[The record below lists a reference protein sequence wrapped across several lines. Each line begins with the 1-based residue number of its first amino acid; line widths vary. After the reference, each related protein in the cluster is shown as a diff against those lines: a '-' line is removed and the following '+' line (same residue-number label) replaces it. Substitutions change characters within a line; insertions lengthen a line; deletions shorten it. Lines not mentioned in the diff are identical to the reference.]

1 MELVDRAL
9 GIHEKA
15 LRVRNERMELLARNV
30 ANGDTPHFK
39 ARELDFK
46 VVMSEVKYEQPINS
60 TQTAHFDF
68 ADESVDTDGLR
79 YRVPFNASV
88 DGNTVEMTVEQAK
101 YGKAAADYQA
111 TLSFLQNRITDVRK
125 ALRGE

>member
-1 MELVDRAL
+1 
-9 GIHEKA
+9 
-15 LRVRNERMELLARNV
+15 MELLARNV

>member
-1 MELVDRAL
+1 MDVLSNAL

-15 LRVRNERMELLARNV
+15 LRVRNQRMELLARNI
-30 ANGDTPHFK
+30 ANDDTPHFK

-46 VVMSEVKYEQPINS
+46 AVMAEFKPGDNMNTTHS
-60 TQTAHFDF
+60 THFAF
-68 ADESVDTDGLR
+68 ADEREEDDGLR
-79 YRVPFNASV
+79 YRVPFNASL
-88 DGNTVEMTVEQAK
+88 DGNTVELSVEQAK

-111 TLSFLQNRITDVRK
+111 TLTFLENRVSSIRK

>member
-1 MELVDRAL
+1 MDLLNKAL

-15 LRVRNERMELLARNV
+15 LRVRNDRMELLARNV

-46 VVMSEVKYEQPINS
+46 SVMAEFEPTEPLKNTHEI
-60 TQTAHFDF
+60 HFPF
-68 ADESVDTDGLR
+68 ADEAIDD
-79 YRVPFNASV
+79 
-88 DGNTVEMTVEQAK
+88 DGNTVEMSVEQAK

-111 TLSFLQNRITDVRK
+111 TLAFLENRVGSIRK
-125 ALRGE
+125 SLRGD